1 MIILN
6 PMLDFV
12 FKALFGKEDK
22 TSKKL
27 LIAFLNDVLAKENQ
41 EPIVDVAHINPF
53 NYKEFEKDK
62 LSVLDIKAKTEKDEI
77 INIEVQVQNEDN
89 YRKRSL
95 YYWSKSYGETILEA
109 ETYESLKK
117 TIVINILGYIEI
129 TESGKIHTTF
139 KIMEQEEHFNLLEDL
154 QIHYLELP
162 KLPRKNIEELDDV
175 ELWLD
180 FLKESAKEGNE
191 ERLKELKE
199 RSEIM
204 ETAINQLIEI
214 SADEKM
220 REIYRAREKARLDMI
235 SKLKYAENRGIE
247 KGMEKGIEKGIEKG
261 MEKGETKALARTAIR
276 LLTRRFDFVSE
287 DLKQRIAEMDAPTLE
302 AIIDNIFE
310 YNSPDDVK
318 KYIR

>member
-1 MIILN
+1 MTILD

-22 TSKKL
+22 TSKRL

-41 EPIVDVAHINPF
+41 EPIIDVAHINPF
-53 NYKEFEKDK
+53 NYKEFEEDK
-62 LSVLDIKAKTEKDEI
+62 LSVLDIKAKTGKGEI
-77 INIEVQVQNEDN
+77 INIEVQVQNEGN

-117 TIVINILGYIEI
+117 TIVINILGYVEI
-129 TESGKIHTTF
+129 TESSRIHTTF
-139 KIMEQEEHFNLLEDL
+139 KITEQEEHFNLLEDL

-162 KLPRKNIEELDDV
+162 KLPKKNIVELDAV

-180 FLKESAKEGNE
+180 FLKESAKEGSE
-191 ERLKELKE
+191 KRLRELKE

-204 ETAINQLIEI
+204 GTAINQLIEI

-220 REIYRAREKARLDMI
+220 RELYRAKEKARLDMI
-235 SKLKYAENRGIE
+235 SKLKYAEK

-261 MEKGETKALARTAIR
+261 AINKAKEMATELIKDGVEVSLVVKYTKLTEDEVEKI
-276 LLTRRFDFVSE
+276 
-287 DLKQRIAEMDAPTLE
+287 
-302 AIIDNIFE
+302 
-310 YNSPDDVK
+310 K
-318 KYIR
+318 KKLNG

>member
-27 LIAFLNDVLAKENQ
+27 LITFLNDVLAKGNQ
-41 EPIVDVAHINPF
+41 EPIIDVAHINPF
-53 NYKEFEKDK
+53 NYKEFEEDK
-62 LSVLDIKAKTEKDEI
+62 LSVLDIKAKTAEGEI

-95 YYWSKSYGETILEA
+95 YYWSKSYGETILES

-162 KLPRKNIEELDDV
+162 KLPKKEIEELDDV

-191 ERLKELKE
+191 KRLEELKE

-204 ETAINQLIEI
+204 ETAINQLMEI

-220 REIYRAREKARLDMI
+220 RELYRAREKARLDMI
-235 SKLKYAENRGIE
+235 SKLKYAENRGME
-247 KGMEKGIEKGIEKG
+247 KGMEKGMEVVARNLLQEGTEIEFV
-261 MEKGETKALARTAIR
+261 TKVTKLSRDKVEEI
-276 LLTRRFDFVSE
+276 
-287 DLKQRIAEMDAPTLE
+287 
-302 AIIDNIFE
+302 
-310 YNSPDDVK
+310 K
-318 KYIR
+318 KKL